1 MTKKTTLIVFYSG
14 VALLAAGILSISF
27 YLRSQLP
34 KADMSKVVD
43 VGKTKVDTWFPIKK
57 DLAATNQEGRQ
68 IKLSELKGK
77 VWLVAEFFAV
87 CPHCALRNGEEL
99 RKIYDAFKEDPD
111 FHMVCISIDP
121 ENDGVAKLR
130 DYSSALSAD
139 ASDWWFLN
147 AGEIGATH
155 RYLEQELKF
164 FGVRER
170 KDPQDIE
177 ANGRFSHDL
186 GFILVDRDFNVLG
199 KWPLA
204 DARSAEARERDPEM
218 YERLKAELFA
228 RIRTELA
235 KKPKAVEP

>member
-14 VALLAAGILSISF
+14 VALLVAGILSVSF

-43 VGKTKVDTWFPIKK
+43 VGKTMVNTWFPIKA
-57 DLAATNQEGRQ
+57 DLVATNQEGRQ
-68 IKLSELKGK
+68 VKLSELKGK

-87 CPHCALRNGEEL
+87 CPHCAVRNGEEL
-99 RKIYDAFKEDPD
+99 RKIYDAFKEDPY

-121 ENDGVAKLR
+121 ENDDVAKLR
-130 DYSSALSAD
+130 DYSSALGAD

-170 KDPQDIE
+170 KDPKDIE

-228 RIRTELA
+228 RIRAELA
-235 KKPKAVEP
+235 KKPQAVE

>member
-1 MTKKTTLIVFYSG
+1 MSKKTTLIVFYSG
-14 VALLAAGILSISF
+14 VALLVVGILSISLF
-27 YLRSQLP
+27 LRSRLP
-34 KADMSKVVD
+34 KADMTKIVD
-43 VGKTKVDTWFPIKK
+43 VGKTTVNTWFPIKE
-57 DLAATNQEGRQ
+57 DLVATNQEGRQ
-68 IKLSELKGK
+68 VKLSELKGK

-87 CPHCALRNGEEL
+87 CPHCAVRNGEEL
-99 RKIYDAFKEDPD
+99 RKIYDEFKNDPD

-121 ENDGVAKLR
+121 ENDDIAKLR

-170 KDPQDIE
+170 KDPKDVE

-204 DARSAEARERDPEM
+204 DARSIEARERDPEM

-228 RIRTELA
+228 RIRAELA
-235 KKPKAVEP
+235 KKPQAVE